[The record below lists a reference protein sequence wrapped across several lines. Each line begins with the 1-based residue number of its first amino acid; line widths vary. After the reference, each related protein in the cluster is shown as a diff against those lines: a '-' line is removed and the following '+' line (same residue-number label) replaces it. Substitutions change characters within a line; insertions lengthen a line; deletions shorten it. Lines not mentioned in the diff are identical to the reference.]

1 MRLTLLSV
9 LLGVSLFSCKTDIDL
24 IGDYQVTPVIY
35 GLLDQSD
42 SLHFIKI
49 NKTFLGRGNALE
61 MAQVPDSSYFE
72 NVDATITEILA
83 NGNVGR
89 VWELRDTIID
99 GRNENGVFF
108 APEQKVY
115 YFATPTFQNNPAQSL
130 QPTATYRLDVNIND
144 GEFLVTGETELMH
157 DVNITAPSSQS
168 SYLFRGNQNDYRAVP
183 FTWTKGNAKRFNFKM
198 EFHYRETDVNDVE
211 YDKFFTWNLGDV
223 YAGSLNSVTVAANGE
238 LFYQLVKNNIPID
251 NAIVKREHTYF
262 RLILV
267 AGAEELDNFIAAN
280 QPSTSLAQNK
290 PSYTNLEGGI
300 GVFSSRYTITQFKYF
315 VQPPGINP
323 NFRSLDVRSTREL
336 CEGQYTGLLN
346 FCSSHPLDA
355 NSSTVGVPQS
365 FYCD

>member
-9 LLGVSLFSCKTDIDL
+9 LLGISLFSCKTDIDL
-24 IGDYQVTPVIY
+24 IGEYQTTPVIY

-61 MAQVPDSSYFE
+61 MAQVSDSSYFE

-83 NGNVGR
+83 NGNIGR

-115 YFATPTFQNNPAQSL
+115 YFATPTIQSNPALSL
-130 QPTATYRLDVNIND
+130 QPTARYRLNVNINE
-144 GEFLVTGETELMH
+144 GEYIVTGETELMR
-157 DVNITAPSSQS
+157 DVNITAPSVQS

-198 EFHYRETDVNDVE
+198 EFHYRETDVNNVSV
-211 YDKFFTWNLGDV
+211 DKFFTWNLGDV

-238 LFYQLVKNNIPID
+238 LFYQLVKSNVPID
-251 NAIVKREHTYF
+251 NNIDKREHTFF
-262 RLILV
+262 RLTLV
-267 AGAEELDNFIAAN
+267 SGSEELDNFIVAN

-290 PSYTNLEGGI
+290 PSYTNIEGGI
-300 GVFSSRYTITQFKYF
+300 GLFSSRYTITTLKYF
-315 VQPPGINP
+315 VQPQGINS

-336 CEGQYTGLLN
+336 CEGQYTVFLN
-346 FCSSHPLDA
+346 FCSSHALDA
-355 NSSTVGVPQS
+355 NSSNVGVPQS